1 MPSLG
6 NRSLTPQTEA
16 AIVKRLRGGES
27 VTFIAR
33 QVRVRRPD
41 VSRVARQNK
50 ISVRRGRPPRSA
62 NRFSCRQRVID
73 MFQLLREREHLDSIR
88 QVADLTG
95 VSRQYVAVVLA
106 RADIPAPQ
114 IIADCLL
121 HRDPAALRLR
131 TAGPPPLFCRMMAK
145 SETVVLLPLPRLISA
160 C

>member
-1 MPSLG
+1 M
-6 NRSLTPQTEA
+6 LTPQTEA

-73 MFQLLREREHLDSIR
+73 MFHLLRERGHLDSIR
-88 QVADLTG
+88 QVAELTG

-106 RADIPAPQ
+106 RADIPASQ
-114 IIADCLL
+114 IIAGCFAD
-121 HRDPAALRLR
+121 RDVTALRLR
-131 TAGPPPLFCRMMAK
+131 CLIGPPALFCRMIVK

>member
-1 MPSLG
+1 MI
-6 NRSLTPQTEA
+6 TPQTEA

-73 MFQLLREREHLDSIR
+73 MFQLLRERGHLDSIR
-88 QVADLTG
+88 QVAELTG

-106 RADIPAPQ
+106 RANIPASQ
-114 IIADCLL
+114 IIADCFV
-121 HRDPAALRLR
+121 HRDVTALRLR
-131 TAGPPPLFCRMMAK
+131 CLTGPPDRFCCMMAK
-145 SETVVLLPLPRLISA
+145 SETVILLPLPRLISA